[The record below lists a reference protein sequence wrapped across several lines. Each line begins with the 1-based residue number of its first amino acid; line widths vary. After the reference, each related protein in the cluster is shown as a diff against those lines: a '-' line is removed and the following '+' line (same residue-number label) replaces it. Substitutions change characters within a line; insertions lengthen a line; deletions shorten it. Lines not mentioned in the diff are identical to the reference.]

1 MANYTVHQAA
11 EKYGISAHTLR
22 YYDNA
27 GLFPEMQR
35 DSHGARIFDEA
46 QLEWLGLVLCLR
58 STGLPIA
65 DIRHYLALC
74 AQGDSTLKER
84 YEIILEQKKRAEE
97 ERSEIDKKL
106 AILSRKAAFY
116 EDRLKK

>member
-35 DSHGARIFDEA
+35 DSHGARVFDDA

-65 DIRHYLALC
+65 DIRHFLALC
-74 AQGDSTLKER
+74 SEGDSTLQER
-84 YEIILEQKKRAEE
+84 YEIILRQKKRAEN
-97 ERSEIDKKL
+97 ERAEIDKKL
-106 AILSRKAAFY
+106 AILSRKAALY
-116 EDRLKK
+116 ENRLKK

>member
-1 MANYTVHQAA
+1 MAKYTVHQAA
-11 EKYGISAHTLR
+11 EKFGISAHTLR

-35 DSHGARIFDEA
+35 DSHGARVFDDA

-65 DIRHYLALC
+65 DIRHYITLS
-74 AQGDSTLKER
+74 AQGDSTLRER
-84 YEIILEQKKRAEE
+84 YDIILQQKKRAED
-97 ERSEIDKKL
+97 ERAEIDKKL
-106 AILSRKAAFY
+106 AILSRKASFY
-116 EDRLKK
+116 EERLKG